1 MNDTKSEIK
10 KEFIVNFIAYCIDNY
25 GFNPEKL
32 KFEKNMLSS
41 THTLGYQ
48 KKTLESINY
57 PENEEP
63 SNIYL
68 KHCLILLEKIDDEFR
83 KKNKKVI
90 KDLITYI
97 YFLL

>member
-1 MNDTKSEIK
+1 MNDIKSEIK
-10 KEFIVNFIAYCIDNY
+10 KEFIANFIAYCIDNY
-25 GFNPEKL
+25 GFKPEKL

-41 THTLGYQ
+41 KNTFGYQ
-48 KKTLESINY
+48 KKTLESIYY

-68 KHCLILLEKIDDEFR
+68 KHSLILLEKTDDEFR

-90 KDLITYI
+90 KDMIT
-97 YFLL
+97 